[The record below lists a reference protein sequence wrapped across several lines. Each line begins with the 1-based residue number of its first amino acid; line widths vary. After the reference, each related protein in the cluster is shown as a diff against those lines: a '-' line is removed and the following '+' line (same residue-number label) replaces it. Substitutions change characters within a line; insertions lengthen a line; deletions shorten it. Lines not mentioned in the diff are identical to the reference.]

1 MEHRNDTLEPV
12 KTDMLNLNIADLVSA
27 HKKYDCFVQIHLPI
41 LSVSDFKEKCGLSLN
56 TECAAVFYG
65 KLAHLSDT
73 DFVQID
79 RNILELIGFKNT
91 IYEQRD
97 KNGAVKLDKYGNP
110 KLKDTRIDFS
120 NALRCLRNTAGFA
133 EGCSFDDK
141 TADFVITKTPNSSND
156 TKRGGQNKQ
165 SLWIRLRALEHFV
178 IMANTCNS
186 YKIREFFLDL
196 KRLMTEY
203 LMYVTVYN
211 SKYELSL
218 KDTTIG
224 RLNAK
229 VDHVITQNDVL
240 LQQNDAL
247 FEQNEIQSKK
257 LDMMSRLF
265 YKDADD
271 KVLEVESKQKKQ
283 ELVVLRNKND
293 PSQCEVVRGQVNH
306 VNQQLKRK
314 QNDMELVAKIDSYK
328 NPINLYN
335 RFGET
340 IKRQRDDRF
349 TTNNNKIT
357 LKEGCTAEDLMNVF
371 HTLNDGKHDVALS
384 VRKLL

>member
-1 MEHRNDTLEPV
+1 
-12 KTDMLNLNIADLVSA
+12 
-27 HKKYDCFVQIHLPI
+27 
-41 LSVSDFKEKCGLSLN
+41 
-56 TECAAVFYG
+56 
-65 KLAHLSDT
+65 
-73 DFVQID
+73 
-79 RNILELIGFKNT
+79 
-91 IYEQRD
+91 
-97 KNGAVKLDKYGNP
+97 
-110 KLKDTRIDFS
+110 
-120 NALRCLRNTAGFA
+120 
-133 EGCSFDDK
+133 
-141 TADFVITKTPNSSND
+141 
-156 TKRGGQNKQ
+156 
-165 SLWIRLRALEHFV
+165 
-178 IMANTCNS
+178 MANTCNS

-247 FEQNEIQSKK
+247 FEQNEIQSKQ

-340 IKRQRDDRF
+340 IKRQRDARF